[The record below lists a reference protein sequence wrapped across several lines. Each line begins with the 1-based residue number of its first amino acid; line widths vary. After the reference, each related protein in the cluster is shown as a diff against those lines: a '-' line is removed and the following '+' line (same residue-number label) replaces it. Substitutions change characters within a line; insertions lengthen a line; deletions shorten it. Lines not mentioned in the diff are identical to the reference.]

1 MEQNR
6 WDALQNAGIDLP
18 DALRRM
24 AGNTEL
30 PEKFLMR
37 FPEDDNF
44 GILGR
49 ALDGAD
55 WDTALIAVHT
65 LKGISGNLGMGRLCQ
80 CCCRM
85 VEQLRAGDTAGARAS
100 YNELA
105 GVYRALCGAL
115 KGGV

>member
-30 PEKFLMR
+30 LEKFLMR

-85 VEQLRAGDTAGARAS
+85 LEQCAPETQQERGPATTSWPGSIGRCA
-100 YNELA
+100 
-105 GVYRALCGAL
+105 GAL

>member
-30 PEKFLMR
+30 LEKFLMR

-55 WDTALIAVHT
+55 WDTALIAVFRFQQIVLL
-65 LKGISGNLGMGRLCQ
+65 LKQFPQNGAVGLLVVHQEQGISRLHQ
-80 CCCRM
+80 TPPFS
-85 VEQLRAGDTAGARAS
+85 APHSAR
-100 YNELA
+100 
-105 GVYRALCGAL
+105 
-115 KGGV
+115 

>member
-30 PEKFLMR
+30 LEKFLMR

-65 LKGISGNLGMGRLCQ
+65 LKGISVCVSAAAEWWSSCAPETQQERGPATTSWPGSIGRC
-80 CCCRM
+80 
-85 VEQLRAGDTAGARAS
+85 AAR
-100 YNELA
+100 
-105 GVYRALCGAL
+105 
-115 KGGV
+115 

>member
-30 PEKFLMR
+30 LEKFLMR

-55 WDTALIAVHT
+55 WDTALIAFT
-65 LKGISGNLGMGRLCQ
+65 RS
-80 CCCRM
+80 
-85 VEQLRAGDTAGARAS
+85 RAS
-100 YNELA
+100 PEIWEW
-105 GVYRALCGAL
+105 GVCVSAAAEWWSSCAPETQQERGPATTSWPGSIGRCAAR
-115 KGGV
+115 